1 MFQQLIEHAAAGP
14 WTITERSFGPI
25 LRVLE
30 ALNCIEAGLSDTQ
43 GVFRWSTTC
52 LALHLGVTPG
62 VEIQLAQHGTP
73 EWHRERILA
82 AREII
87 DTHSPRKFLEIFNGR
102 FVETLGIPVDF
113 SEGEPFALIILI
125 PKLSA
130 TPSEIGHT
138 IPTRVLTEGHWGPLG
153 ILTRRQLDVLR
164 LITIGKSNPE
174 IATDLGRTRRAI
186 EWHVHE
192 LLRILGARDRIA
204 LHRMGRDAGF
214 GEIDD
219 NLWNQFLMA
228 HRARRPL
235 AEDDDG
241 PHGTRSS
248 TVSEAKPRSVTKAS
262 GRGSSRG

>member
-1 MFQQLIEHAAAGP
+1 MFQELIDHAAAGP
-14 WTITERSFGPI
+14 WTINDRSFGPI
-25 LRVLE
+25 IRTLE

-62 VEIQLAQHGTP
+62 DEIQLARHGTP
-73 EWHRERILA
+73 EWHRERVLA
-82 AREII
+82 AREIV

-113 SEGEPFALIILI
+113 SESEPLALIILI
-125 PKLSA
+125 PKLTSM
-130 TPSEIGHT
+130 PSCTGPQ

-174 IATDLGRTRRAI
+174 IASDLGRTRRAI

-204 LHRMGRDAGF
+204 LHRLGRDAGF

-219 NLWNQFLMA
+219 NLWNQFLSA
-228 HRARRPL
+228 HRARRPQT
-235 AEDDDG
+235 EDFDSPPG
-241 PHGTRSS
+241 SRPPALSESKPHTVTR
-248 TVSEAKPRSVTKAS
+248 AS
-262 GRGSSRG
+262 ARGSSQE